1 MPKQEKFDLDPNS
14 RTYVGRHPKELDKH
28 NVRDALRLL
37 ESVQQYYLAG
47 DNVST
52 ERIAQAAQIL
62 RVASDRLY
70 REVAKRVE
78 FEG

>member
-1 MPKQEKFDLDPNS
+1 MKREKFDLDPTS

-47 DNVST
+47 ETVST
-52 ERIAQAAQIL
+52 ERLAQAAQIL

>member
-1 MPKQEKFDLDPNS
+1 MPKQEKFDLDPTS
-14 RTYVGRHPKELDKH
+14 PKYVGRLPKDIDKH

-37 ESVQQYYLAG
+37 EAVQQYYLAG
-47 DNVST
+47 ETVPT
-52 ERIAQAAQIL
+52 ERLAQAAQIL
-62 RVASDRLY
+62 SVASDRLY

>member
-1 MPKQEKFDLDPNS
+1 MRNEQFDLDPTS
-14 RTYVGRHPKELDKH
+14 PTYVGRHQKELDKN

-37 ESVQQYYLAG
+37 EAVQQYYLAG
-47 DNVST
+47 ETVST
-52 ERIAQAAQIL
+52 ERLAQAAQIL

-78 FEG
+78 SEE